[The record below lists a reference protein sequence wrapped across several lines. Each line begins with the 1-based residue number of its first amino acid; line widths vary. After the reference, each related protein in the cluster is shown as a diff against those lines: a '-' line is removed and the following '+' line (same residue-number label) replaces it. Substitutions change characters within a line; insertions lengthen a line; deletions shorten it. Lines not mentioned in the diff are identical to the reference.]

1 MRKLGI
7 PTVKDRVVQMAVI
20 LVLMPI
26 FEADC
31 HPRSFGYRPGRG
43 ALLGRA
49 VAKCANSSFNLICA
63 AGERAG
69 QTVAVLGTDGYSLI
83 VTRRFVSPLRR
94 SSFVIHDRLT
104 APAASSF
111 SQMSSP
117 LPFDAIGRL
126 PAPGDNVAIA
136 TRRLEAGTAIA
147 LRGDVCV
154 LAHTVLEG
162 HRFAVQPIA
171 EGEPL
176 LSWGFPFGRALTGIA
191 AGDYVCNH
199 SMLEALAVRQLEG
212 ARLPAEPN
220 FADVLAPFEL
230 DEATF
235 RAGPAVERVAA
246 PGTFAGYRRPG
257 GRGVGTR
264 NFIVIVGTTSRTAS
278 FARQLAAR
286 LQPLAREHAVD
297 GIVAIAHTE
306 GGGTGEPHNADEVL
320 RSLAGFLVHPNCGAV
335 LAVDYGV
342 EPITNARLRAFME
355 QHGYPLAAVPHALL
369 TLRGGFSAG
378 LAEGE
383 RIVRGWLP
391 EVAAQVRTE
400 EPISELRIALQCG
413 GSDAFSGVSGNP
425 LAGAIVHEV
434 IRHGGCGVL
443 TETDE
448 AVGAEAYL
456 LRSVRD
462 VATARR
468 FLGAIE
474 RFRRYLAW
482 HGVTFESNPSGG
494 NKLRGLYNI
503 ALKSV
508 GAVHKKDP
516 RTRLENVI
524 EYAEPLRLL
533 AEPGFTFMNGPGND
547 LEGIA
552 GQVAAGCNLI
562 LFVTGNGSV
571 TNFPFVPTLKITTT
585 TRRHQLLIHEMDI
598 NAGRYLDGEPM
609 EALAQE
615 GFALTVATASGRR
628 TKGEAAGHSQVSLWR
643 NWPQADGAHLEAL
656 QTRSAP
662 DGVPLRGAAGAN
674 VARASRPWGRQ
685 ASRLSNLEATAPWLP
700 DSAGGTPAGPT
711 GGTPVPH
718 SGAASQPLRVFRTA
732 TGFATERVGLVL
744 PTSLCSSQISRLAA
758 DRLNAAQLGR
768 AQGISRFVALAHTEA
783 CGSSGETLFRM
794 LGRSYRGYLTHPNVA
809 AALLLEHGCEKITND
824 VMRHELEEAGVP
836 AARFGWASVQLDG
849 GIAQALDKIEAWFRD
864 RLAALPPE
872 APVTADLGAL
882 NLGLLTAAPV
892 RETTAR
898 TLAQLAL
905 AILERGGSVLLPE
918 SDPLLAHPEFRRLLL
933 GSTPPHATLAG
944 GQPLTEPGLHLI
956 ASETEHWVENLT
968 ALGACGAHLALT
980 VISDHARQGHP
991 LLPVLQIAE
1000 APIASLAP
1008 DDLDLTL
1015 TGDPVA
1021 DQAAVVTLLI
1031 ATAERRHLPIAN
1043 ATGCVDFQFTR
1054 GWLGVTS

>member
-1 MRKLGI
+1 M
-7 PTVKDRVVQMAVI
+7 
-20 LVLMPI
+20 
-26 FEADC
+26 
-31 HPRSFGYRPGRG
+31 
-43 ALLGRA
+43 
-49 VAKCANSSFNLICA
+49 
-63 AGERAG
+63 
-69 QTVAVLGTDGYSLI
+69 
-83 VTRRFVSPLRR
+83 
-94 SSFVIHDRLT
+94 
-104 APAASSF
+104 
-111 SQMSSP
+111 
-117 LPFDAIGRL
+117 
-126 PAPGDNVAIA
+126 
-136 TRRLEAGTAIA
+136 
-147 LRGDVCV
+147 
-154 LAHTVLEG
+154 
-162 HRFAVQPIA
+162 
-171 EGEPL
+171 
-176 LSWGFPFGRALTGIA
+176 
-191 AGDYVCNH
+191 
-199 SMLEALAVRQLEG
+199 
-212 ARLPAEPN
+212 
-220 FADVLAPFEL
+220 
-230 DEATF
+230 
-235 RAGPAVERVAA
+235 
-246 PGTFAGYRRPG
+246 
-257 GRGVGTR
+257 
-264 NFIVIVGTTSRTAS
+264 VIVGTTSRTAS

-286 LQPLAREHAVD
+286 LQPLARDHSID

-306 GGGTGEPHNADEVL
+306 GGGTGEPHNAAEVL
-320 RSLAGFLVHPNCGAV
+320 RSLAGFMVHPNCGAV

-355 QHGYPLAAVPHALL
+355 EHGYPLAAVPHAFL

-378 LAEGE
+378 LVEGE
-383 RIVRGWLP
+383 GIVRQWLP

-400 EPISELRIALQCG
+400 EPIGELRIALQCG

-468 FLGAIE
+468 FLEAIE

-524 EYAEPLRLL
+524 EYAEPLRRL
-533 AEPGFTFMNGPGND
+533 AAPGFTFMNGPGND

-585 TRRHQLLIHEMDI
+585 TRRHELLIHEMDI

-609 EALAQE
+609 ATLAQE
-615 GFALTVATASGRR
+615 AFALTLATASGRR

-643 NWPQADGAHLEAL
+643 NWPQADGSHLAAL
-656 QTRSAP
+656 QARSAP
-662 DGVPLRGAAGAN
+662 DGIPL
-674 VARASRPWGRQ
+674 VRAQRRTKNEEP
-685 ASRLSNLEATAPWLP
+685 
-700 DSAGGTPAGPT
+700 GTL
-711 GGTPVPH
+711 H
-718 SGAASQPLRVFRTA
+718 VFRTP

-744 PTSLCSSQISRLAA
+744 PTSLCSSQVSRVAA
-758 DRLNAAQLGR
+758 DRLNEKGIGR
-768 AQGISRFVALAHTEA
+768 AQGITRFVALAHTEA
-783 CGSSGETLFRM
+783 CGSSGESLFRM

-824 VMRHELEEAGVP
+824 VMRHELEDAGVP

-849 GIAQALDKIEAWFRD
+849 GIAQALDKIEAWFRE

-882 NLGLLTAAPV
+882 ALGLLTTAPV
-892 RETTAR
+892 GETTAR

-905 AILERGGSVLLPE
+905 AGLERGGSVLLPE

-933 GSTPPHATLAG
+933 GSSEPHATLAG
-944 GQPLTEPGLHLI
+944 GRPLTEPGLHVI

-968 ALGACGAHLALT
+968 ALGACGVHAVLS
-980 VISDHARQGHP
+980 VVSEHARQGHP

-1000 APIASLAP
+1000 AGPSSIAPA
-1008 DDLDLTL
+1008 DLDLTL
-1015 TGDPVA
+1015 TGDPA
-1021 DQAAVVTLLI
+1021 TDLSALETLLI
-1031 ATAERRHLPIAN
+1031 ATAERRHVPAAN
-1043 ATGCVDFQFTR
+1043 AAGSVDFQFTR
-1054 GWLGVTS
+1054 GLLGVTS